1 MKLTLD
7 NKEQV
12 ILVGKA
18 LSSEVR
24 IDILKLLKKGDRNI
38 NEIAELLQIPQS
50 SAVSHIKV
58 LEECGFIQTELV
70 PGVRGNM
77 KLCHIIGES
86 VTVTMEMKIE
96 EDFEIISMP
105 IGHFVDYYVEPTCG
119 IASEKNRIGEEDEPR
134 CFFEPDRVQAQ
145 IIWLGCGY
153 LEYRFPNHQLIE
165 KKIKEIQISAEVCS
179 EDHDY
184 NMEYPSDITL
194 WVNGKEVGTWTCPSD
209 FGGRRGKNN
218 PIWWPDKNTQYGM
231 LKTWRITNEGSYIDE
246 ESCSNQT
253 IETYQLLKEPYIC
266 VRIGVKQ
273 DAINK
278 GGMNLFGEAF
288 GDYKQNLV
296 MKIIYDTK

>member
-77 KLCHIIGES
+77 KLCHIVGES

-165 KKIKEIQISAEVCS
+165 KRIKEIQI
-179 EDHDY
+179 
-184 NMEYPSDITL
+184 EYSYR
-194 WVNGKEVGTWTCPSD
+194 KY
-209 FGGRRGKNN
+209 
-218 PIWWPDKNTQYGM
+218 YG
-231 LKTWRITNEGSYIDE
+231 
-246 ESCSNQT
+246 
-253 IETYQLLKEPYIC
+253 
-266 VRIGVKQ
+266 
-273 DAINK
+273 NK
-278 GGMNLFGEAF
+278 
-288 GDYKQNLV
+288 YR
-296 MKIIYDTK
+296 Y